1 MFVTSE
7 LRHLST
13 DLQFFFYLKVYTYR
27 LVPFLT
33 KSCSDDGIHE
43 ELRELLKYL
52 TSEVENLHFGSVLM
66 TMHFF
71 VVSMT

>member
-1 MFVTSE
+1 MTW
-7 LRHLST
+7 LL
-13 DLQFFFYLKVYTYR
+13 DPGLALD
-27 LVPFLT
+27 T

-52 TSEVENLHFGSVLM
+52 TYEVENLHFGSVLM